1 MRFNAAE
8 PQSRWHGTCQS
19 EQGCLFGCVSERP
32 LPCWPQRD
40 YHRRTKLVFGRT
52 AMKSAWPGLA
62 ILLLLPV
69 NSVFAR
75 PPQPQQYHEEDP
87 SNVADAA
94 RRARDQKKE
103 QSKSAKVWDNDSI
116 PKTPGAVSIVGQT
129 PAAAEGDDSAAGA
142 GAKDAGTKDA
152 AKDATA
158 EAEGPDKAAKP
169 ANESGSATPAPA
181 ATSEAGGGAASA
193 GAGGEKAKGGE
204 ASAEVAVI
212 QSDLAA
218 AKAQLQTVKADLD
231 ILQRKFNLDS
241 QTYYGKPDYAAD
253 REGAATIDAE
263 KGQVEAKQHEVADAQ
278 RKEAQL

>member
-1 MRFNAAE
+1 
-8 PQSRWHGTCQS
+8 
-19 EQGCLFGCVSERP
+19 
-32 LPCWPQRD
+32 
-40 YHRRTKLVFGRT
+40 
-52 AMKSAWPGLA
+52 MKSAWPGLA

-103 QSKSAKVWDNDSI
+103 QSKSAKVWDNDTI
-116 PKTPGAVSIVGQT
+116 PKTPGAVSVVGQ
-129 PAAAEGDDSAAGA
+129 AQVAAEGDDSEAGA
-142 GAKDAGTKDA
+142 GTKDAGTKDA
-152 AKDATA
+152 AKNATPGS
-158 EAEGPDKAAKP
+158 EGADKDAKP

-181 ATSEAGGGAASA
+181 PATEAGGGAAA
-193 GAGGEKAKGGE
+193 GAATDEKAKGGE
-204 ASAEVAVI
+204 ASAETAAL

-218 AKAQLQTVKADLD
+218 AKTQLQAAKADLD

-253 REGAATIDAE
+253 KEGAASIDAE
-263 KGQVEAKQHEVADAQ
+263 KAQVEAKQQEVADAQ
-278 RKEAQL
+278 MKVDQIEAKLSNAR

>member
-1 MRFNAAE
+1 
-8 PQSRWHGTCQS
+8 
-19 EQGCLFGCVSERP
+19 
-32 LPCWPQRD
+32 
-40 YHRRTKLVFGRT
+40 
-52 AMKSAWPGLA
+52 MKSAWPGLA

-116 PKTPGAVSIVGQT
+116 PKTPGAVSVVGQA

-152 AKDATA
+152 AKDATPG
-158 EAEGPDKAAKP
+158 AEGADNAAKP

-181 ATSEAGGGAASA
+181 ATSEAGGAASA
-193 GAGGEKAKGGE
+193 AAADEKAKGGE
-204 ASAEVAVI
+204 ASPEVAAI

-218 AKAQLQTVKADLD
+218 AKTQLQTVKADLD

-263 KGQVEAKQHEVADAQ
+263 KGQVDAKQQEVADAQ
-278 RKEAQL
+278 MKVDQLEAKLSNAR

>member
-1 MRFNAAE
+1 
-8 PQSRWHGTCQS
+8 
-19 EQGCLFGCVSERP
+19 
-32 LPCWPQRD
+32 
-40 YHRRTKLVFGRT
+40 
-52 AMKSAWPGLA
+52 MKSAWPGLA

-116 PKTPGAVSIVGQT
+116 PKTPGAVSVVGQA
-129 PAAAEGDDSAAGA
+129 PAAAEGDDSAAGG

-152 AKDATA
+152 TA
-158 EAEGPDKAAKP
+158 GAEGADNAAKP

-193 GAGGEKAKGGE
+193 GAADEKAKGGE
-204 ASAEVAVI
+204 ASAEVAAI

-263 KGQVEAKQHEVADAQ
+263 KGQVEAKQQEAADAQ
-278 RKEAQL
+278 MKVDQLEAKLSNTR